1 MDQDPYR
8 ATPPLPGRPAD
19 SWVIEIPG
27 SITRPIK
34 YMWLMLAGLSAI
46 SLAAAL
52 VLLFAIQRHGTFL
65 AAGLG
70 LTTCMYVPLAIGIYK
85 RIPLVAV
92 GTLIISVIGLLGA
105 FVRAAMGDVSVPAL
119 VVSAVMTLISVRGT
133 IAIYAFHRLVAEA
146 RRRPPGQESGNHTA
160 PAGKP
165 EA

>member
-8 ATPPLPGRPAD
+8 ATPPLPGQPAD

-34 YMWLMLAGLSAI
+34 YMWLMLAVLSVI
-46 SLAAAL
+46 SFAAAL
-52 VLLFAIQRHGTFL
+52 VMLFAIQGHGTFI

-70 LTTCMYVPLAIGIYK
+70 LTTCMYVPLAVGIYK

-119 VVSAVMTLISVRGT
+119 VVSAVMTLVSVRGT

-146 RRRPPGQESGNHTA
+146 RRRPPGQQSDSQPA
-160 PAGKP
+160 LAGKP
-165 EA
+165 DA

>member
-8 ATPPLPGRPAD
+8 ATPPLPGQPAD

-34 YMWLMLAGLSAI
+34 YMWLMLAVLSAI
-46 SLAAAL
+46 SLAAAV
-52 VLLFAIQRHGTFL
+52 VLLFAIQRHGTFI

-70 LTTCMYVPLAIGIYK
+70 LTTCMYVPLAVGIYK

-119 VVSAVMTLISVRGT
+119 VVSAVMTLVSVRGT

-146 RRRPPGQESGNHTA
+146 RRRPPGQQLDSQ
-160 PAGKP
+160 PALAGEP
-165 EA
+165 DA

>member
-34 YMWLMLAGLSAI
+34 YMWLMLAVLSVI

-52 VLLFAIQRHGTFL
+52 VLLFAIQRHGTFI

-70 LTTCMYVPLAIGIYK
+70 LTTCMYVPLAVGIYK

-119 VVSAVMTLISVRGT
+119 VVSAVMTLVSVRGT
-133 IAIYAFHRLVAEA
+133 IAIHAFHRLVAEA
-146 RRRPPGQESGNHTA
+146 RRQPPGQQSDSQPA
-160 PAGKP
+160 LAGKP
-165 EA
+165 DA

>member
-1 MDQDPYR
+1 MEQDPYR
-8 ATPPLPGRPAD
+8 ATQPLPGRPAD

-34 YMWLMLAGLSAI
+34 YMWLMLAVLSVI
-46 SLAAAL
+46 SFAAAL

-105 FVRAAMGDVSVPAL
+105 FLRAAMGDVSVPAL
-119 VVSAVMTLISVRGT
+119 VLSAVMTLVSVRGT

-146 RRRPPGQESGNHTA
+146 RRRPPGQQLSSDAALT
-160 PAGKP
+160 GKP
-165 EA
+165 DA

>member
-8 ATPPLPGRPAD
+8 ATPPLPGQPAD

-34 YMWLMLAGLSAI
+34 YMWLMLAVLSVI
-46 SLAAAL
+46 SFAAAL
-52 VLLFAIQRHGTFL
+52 VMLFAIQGHGTFI

-70 LTTCMYVPLAIGIYK
+70 LTTCMYVPLAVGIYK

-105 FVRAAMGDVSVPAL
+105 FVRAAMGEVSVPAL
-119 VVSAVMTLISVRGT
+119 VVSAVMTLVSVRGT

-146 RRRPPGQESGNHTA
+146 RRRPPGQQSGNR
-160 PAGKP
+160 PALAAKP
-165 EA
+165 DA

>member
-8 ATPPLPGRPAD
+8 ATPPHPATPAD

-34 YMWLMLAGLSAI
+34 YMWLMLAVLSVI

-52 VLLFAIQRHGTFL
+52 VLLFAIQRHGTFM

-70 LTTCMYVPLAIGIYK
+70 LTTCMYVPLAVGVYK

-105 FVRAAMGDVSVPAL
+105 FLRAAMGDVSIPAL
-119 VVSAVMTLISVRGT
+119 VVSALMTLVSVRGT
-133 IAIYAFHRLVAEA
+133 IAIYAFHRLVADA
-146 RRRPPGQESGNHTA
+146 RRRPPGQPLSNDPALAQNPES
-160 PAGKP
+160 
-165 EA
+165 

>member
-8 ATPPLPGRPAD
+8 ATPPLPGQPAD

-34 YMWLMLAGLSAI
+34 YMWLMLAVLSVI
-46 SLAAAL
+46 SFAAAL
-52 VLLFAIQRHGTFL
+52 VMLFAIQGHGTFI

-70 LTTCMYVPLAIGIYK
+70 LTTCMYVPLAVGIYK

-119 VVSAVMTLISVRGT
+119 VVSAVMTLVSVRGT

-146 RRRPPGQESGNHTA
+146 RRRPPGQQSDSQPALAGNPDA
-160 PAGKP
+160 
-165 EA
+165 

>member
-8 ATPPLPGRPAD
+8 ATPPFPGQPAD

-34 YMWLMLAGLSAI
+34 YMWLMLAVLSVI
-46 SLAAAL
+46 SFAAAL
-52 VLLFAIQRHGTFL
+52 LMLFAIQGHGTFI

-70 LTTCMYVPLAIGIYK
+70 LTTCMYVPLAVGIYK
-85 RIPLVAV
+85 RLPLVAV